1 MTDVVTCSPDCDYC
15 GQLAEFQCGECG
27 AYACV
32 DHIYGRACWRCHEAA
47 EQPGGDRFRPFTPE
61 ELEEIERRNVSPL
74 SPDEEAAMAELFDRH
89 LAPAFRAA
97 GVSA

>member
-15 GQLAEFQCGECG
+15 DHLAEFQCDECG

-32 DHIYGRACWRCHEAA
+32 DHIFGRACWRCHEAD
-47 EQPGGDRFRPFTPE
+47 EQPSADPCPEIDWGDPPSPE
-61 ELEEIERRNVSPL
+61 
-74 SPDEEAAMAELFDRH
+74 EEAAMAELLDRH

-97 GVSA
+97 GVQA